1 MSKRRRAQAEETIIP
16 KLRMLPPDEVRS
28 MIGRMQSTPSH
39 VDVYSDRP
47 GYGLTPERV
56 FRIFRDAEQGYVTTQ
71 CNLFEDILENDGH
84 LQGLVSNRIETLAGK
99 EWLVK
104 SGDPLD
110 DVSKLAAEVLQKAM
124 KRANT
129 FQLIEHQ
136 LQAFWIG
143 WAASEPV
150 WQFVDGWWVPTWFVN
165 MPGQRFCFP
174 SDTDELRLTS
184 TQNPYPGEALGPHWM
199 VNMTRHRRLAR
210 GGAARCATWWTV
222 FKRMSV
228 RDWIV
233 FAEKFGIPIPIGVY
247 NERAGDESR
256 KVVEQAVI
264 DIGEAGQAVMSE
276 LCKIVFAEVP
286 MRGGDASALHPSIV
300 ALCNAEL
307 SKLITGATLT
317 SESGGPG
324 SFALGKVH
332 ENRGIALLVYDAMR
346 LKNTFR
352 QTIGRDF
359 MRLNGMTGRPE
370 PELELQVL
378 PETDPL
384 TRVKVASILAN
395 ELGMELDE
403 MQLRQEFKFRAPV
416 SPESAVGGT
425 KTTPA
430 PAPNEPTEPTE
441 EEEGDAP

>member
-1 MSKRRRAQAEETIIP
+1 MSKRRRQQAEETILP
-16 KLRMLPPDEVRS
+16 KLRMLPPTEVRS
-28 MIGRMQSTPSH
+28 MARMQSTTSH

-56 FRIFRDAEQGYVTTQ
+56 FRVFRDAEQGYTQSQ
-71 CNLFEDILENDGH
+71 CNLFEDVLENDGH
-84 LQGLVSNRIETLAGK
+84 LQGLVNNRIETLAGK

-110 DVSKLAAEVLQKAM
+110 DVSNVAAAALQSAM
-124 KRANT
+124 RRANT

-136 LQAFWIG
+136 LQAFWNG

-150 WQFVDGWWVPTWFVN
+150 WQFVDGWWVPVWFVN
-165 MPGQRFCFP
+165 MPVQRFCFP
-174 SDTDELRLTS
+174 VDSDELRLTS
-184 TQNPYPGEALGPHWM
+184 IDNPYPGEALLPHWM
-199 VNMTRHRRLAR
+199 VNTTRHRRLAR
-210 GGAARCATWWTV
+210 GGAGRCATWWSC

-256 KVVEQAVI
+256 KAVEQAVE
-264 DIGEAGQAVMSE
+264 DIGEAGQAIMSE
-276 LCKIVFAEVP
+276 LCKIIFAEVP
-286 MRGGDASALHPSIV
+286 QRGGDASALHPSIV

-332 ENRGIALLVYDAMR
+332 ENRGLALLVYDAMR

-352 QTIGRDF
+352 QTVGRDF
-359 MRLNGMTGRPE
+359 NRLNGLFGRPE
-370 PELELQVL
+370 SELELQVL
-378 PETDPL
+378 PESDPL
-384 TRVKVASILAN
+384 TRARVASILAN
-395 ELGMELDE
+395 ELDMELDE
-403 MQLRQEFKFRAPV
+403 LQLRQEFKFRAPA
-416 SPESAVGGT
+416 SPDSTVVGT
-425 KTTPA
+425 KQTTPA
-430 PAPNEPTEPTE
+430 APTPE
-441 EEEGDAP
+441 EEPS

>member
-1 MSKRRRAQAEETIIP
+1 MSKRRRQQAEESIVP
-16 KLRMLPPDEVRS
+16 KLRMLPPSEQVRPVA
-28 MIGRMQSTPSH
+28 RVQSTPSH

-56 FRIFRDAEQGYVTTQ
+56 FRIFRDAEMGMTTTQ
-71 CNLFEDILENDGH
+71 CNLFEDVLENDGH
-84 LQGLVSNRIETLAGK
+84 LQGLVNNRIETLAGK

-110 DVSKLAAEVLQKAM
+110 DVGKLAADKLGAAM
-124 KRANT
+124 RRANT

-136 LQAFWIG
+136 LAAFWIG

-150 WQFVDGWWVPTWFVN
+150 WQFIDGWWTPTWFVN
-165 MPGQRFCFP
+165 MPAQRFCFP
-174 SDTDELRLTS
+174 HDSDELRLTS
-184 TQNPYPGEALGPHWM
+184 VTNPYPGEPLMPHWM

-210 GGAARCATWWTV
+210 GGAGRCATWWSV

-233 FAEKFGIPIPIGVY
+233 FAEKFGIPIPMGIY
-247 NERAGDESR
+247 QERAGDESR
-256 KVVEQAVI
+256 RVVEQAVI

-286 MRGGDASALHPSIV
+286 LRGGDAAALHPSIV

-307 SKLITGATLT
+307 SKLITGATLSVET
-317 SESGGPG
+317 GGPG

-332 ENRGIALLVYDAMR
+332 ENRGLALLVYDAQR

-352 QTIGRDF
+352 STIGRDF
-359 MRLNGMTGRPE
+359 MRLNGLAGRPE

-378 PETDPL
+378 PESDPL
-384 TRVKVASILAN
+384 TRARVASILAN
-395 ELGMELDE
+395 ELDMTLDE
-403 MQLRQEFKFRAPV
+403 TQLRQEFKFRAPM
-416 SPESAVGGT
+416 SPESAVKGT
-425 KTTPA
+425 KQTPA
-430 PAPNEPTEPTE
+430 APAEEPIE
-441 EEEGDAP
+441 

>member
-1 MSKRRRAQAEETIIP
+1 MSKRQRKQAEESIVA
-16 KLRMLPPDEVRS
+16 KLRMMPPDQVRS
-28 MIGRMQSTPSH
+28 MIGRVQSTPSH

-47 GYGLTPERV
+47 GYGLTPERIFHV
-56 FRIFRDAEQGYVTTQ
+56 FRDAEQGMTRTQ
-71 CNLFEDILENDGH
+71 CNLFEDVLENDGH
-84 LQGLVSNRIETLAGK
+84 LQGHVNNRIETLAGK

-104 SGDPLD
+104 PGDPLD
-110 DVSKLAAEVLQKAM
+110 EAAKKGAEVLGAAM
-124 KRANT
+124 RRANT

-150 WQFVDGWWVPTWFVN
+150 WQFVDGWWVPIWFVN
-165 MPGQRFCFP
+165 MPAQRFAFP
-174 SDTDELRLTS
+174 YDSDELRLTS
-184 TQNPYPGEALGPHWM
+184 TLNPYPGEPLGAHWM

-210 GGAARCATWWTV
+210 GGAGRCATWWSC

-233 FAEKFGIPIPIGVY
+233 FAEKFGIPIPIGVW

-276 LCKIVFAEVP
+276 LCKIVFADIP
-286 MRGGDASALHPSIV
+286 QRGGDASALHPSIV
-300 ALCNAEL
+300 ALCNAEI

-317 SESGGPG
+317 SEAGGPG

-332 ENRGIALLVYDAMR
+332 ENRGLALLVYDAMR

-352 QTIGRDF
+352 QTVGRDF
-359 MRLNGMTGRPE
+359 NRLNGLAGRPE

-384 TRVKVASILAN
+384 TRVKVASILAK

-403 MQLRQEFKFRAPV
+403 TQLRQEFKFRAPQ
-416 SPESAVGGT
+416 SPESAV
-425 KTTPA
+425 KATPTPS
-430 PAPNEPTEPTE
+430 PAGPSDPSDPEPSDE
-441 EEEGDAP
+441 E